1 MTTLPS
7 HLDDDHHIPDLL
19 GTCSNWG
26 GGLFINYVFFFS
38 FSTINFM
45 IVYLYH

>member
-26 GGLFINYVFFFS
+26 LFINYVLFFY

>member
-7 HLDDDHHIPDLL
+7 HLDNDHHIPDLP
-19 GTCSNWG
+19 GTCSNW
-26 GGLFINYVFFFS
+26 GLFINYVFIF

-45 IVYLYH
+45 IVDLYH